1 MPELTSKAIVLYFT
15 VWAGPD
21 GLNPMIKATLIT
33 WRLLLYVSCLGTRNP
48 IKQFPPGLALYK
60 FNLKYI
66 LSYFPRGDKSVTSHC
81 FIRK

>member
-33 WRLLLYVSCLGTRNP
+33 WRLHFMS
-48 IKQFPPGLALYK
+48 
-60 FNLKYI
+60 
-66 LSYFPRGDKSVTSHC
+66 SVWGRETQ
-81 FIRK
+81 